1 MIECVIKVYDIY
13 NGFESMMLYI
23 VYMLLLVK
31 LNGMIFWNYVWEDKV
46 GVCICF
52 LVFMFKEEL

>member
-1 MIECVIKVYDIY
+1 MIKVYDIY
-13 NGFESMMLYI
+13 NGFEIMMLYI

>member
-1 MIECVIKVYDIY
+1 MIKVYDIY
-13 NGFESMMLYI
+13 NGFEIMMLYI

-31 LNGMIFWNYVWEDKV
+31 LNGMIFWNYVWEDKI

-52 LVFMFKEEL
+52 LFFMFKEEL